1 MILGQAHGAFNV
13 VGGLWPLV
21 SLRSFEAVFG
31 PKADRW
37 LEYTVAGL
45 LLTNGCTQIYS
56 ARRGDTATSARLGIG
71 TASTLLAIDLVFVP
85 KGTIRW
91 TYLIDAAMEIGLI
104 ALWKRSTPTS
114 PEARSAPAERPSRDV
129 RKLLAGT
136 EQDPERVAPLGEA
149 VEHRADREAVRS
161 EVRVVELVPVDRHRH
176 RRAGRR
182 PWDCTARPASC

>member
-1 MILGQAHGAFNV
+1 VILGQAHGAFNV
-13 VGGLWPLV
+13 LGGLWPLV

-45 LLTNGCTQIYS
+45 LVTNGCTQIYA
-56 ARRGDTATSARLGIG
+56 ARRGETATSARLGIG

-104 ALWKRSTPTS
+104 ALWKRSTPNS
-114 PEARSAPAERPSRDV
+114 PEARSAPAQLASRDV
-129 RKLLAGT
+129 GEPLAGT
-136 EQDPERVAPLGEA
+136 EEDPEGIAPLGEA
-149 VEHRADREAVRS
+149 VEHRADRPSVRS
-161 EVRVVELVPVDRHRH
+161 
-176 RRAGRR
+176 
-182 PWDCTARPASC
+182 